1 MGNWNGIPIIVDMF
15 MMSRVPDGTGEIAGS
30 RK

>member
-15 MMSRVPDGTGEIAGS
+15 MMSRVPDGTGEIVGS